1 MSTPIMRLSGGA
13 GAIHPVVF
21 DRRVRD
27 LARLGLAALVPAAL
41 ALGLTIALPHTS
53 VFVVLGAIVAAV
65 GIVALVVNSRLEIS
79 VTILAIYLGLM
90 DGPIKLG
97 IGRSEATAAVRNVL
111 VLAVCLGALM
121 RLFARREKVRL
132 PPLSGWVL
140 AFTAIVVLDAFSPKT
155 HGILHVLG
163 GFRQQLQW
171 VPFFFF
177 GYALMRSKKRFRQ
190 LFIIVGVIG
199 LANGIVSAY
208 QTGLGPSQIASWGPG
223 YRALYQPTTVG
234 KKGSVARTYSSE
246 GEARI
251 RPLGLGSDSG
261 FSGGVGVIA
270 LPCTLA
276 LLAVWRSRKRW
287 TAIVL
292 CLGALVAVATGL
304 GRLQVVGAVLGVL
317 AFAGFASLAGARA
330 TRAIAAMLVVIVL
343 AIPLGAVFVSAVGGG
358 TFKRYESIAP
368 GNAAETVP
376 AHKSSAWENIPTVLA
391 AAPLGVG
398 LGTVGAAGG
407 FGGKITELVE
417 GHGVSAETQYNVVA
431 DELGAPGLIVWV
443 ALTLYVIALATL
455 GIRHFRGDGE
465 LAIMLAG
472 AFAPFVALTLEGF
485 SGPFITSTASGPYF
499 WLAIGIAAYWFAGPG
514 RRRLARPPAADADG
528 QAEASRLPS
537 RPPLPPPTP
546 PQQPPLPPPIPA
558 PV

>member
-1 MSTPIMRLSGGA
+1 MTTPQLRPSGGA
-13 GAIHPVVF
+13 GAVHPVVL
-21 DRRVRD
+21 DRRIRD
-27 LARLGLAALVPAAL
+27 LALLGVAGLVPAAL
-41 ALGLTIALPHTS
+41 ALGITIALPNTS
-53 VFVVLGAIVAAV
+53 LLVVLAAIAAAI
-65 GIVALVVNSRLEIS
+65 GIVALIGNSRLQ
-79 VTILAIYLGLM
+79 VTVTLLAVYLGLF

-97 IGRSEATAAVRNVL
+97 IGRSETTAAIRNVL
-111 VLAVCLGALM
+111 IGAVCLGALM
-121 RLFARREKVRL
+121 RLVTRREKVVL

-140 AFTAIVVLDAFSPKT
+140 TFTAIVLIDAFNPKT
-155 HGILHVLG
+155 QGILHVLG

-190 LFIIVGVIG
+190 FFIIVGVIG
-199 LANGIVSAY
+199 LANGVVATY
-208 QTGLGPSQIASWGPG
+208 QTRLSPGQLASWGPG

-234 KKGSVARTYSSE
+234 KKGSIARTYSSE
-246 GEARI
+246 GEARV

-270 LPCTLA
+270 LPCSLA

-287 TAIVL
+287 LAAVF

-304 GRLQVVGAVLGVL
+304 GRLQVVGAVLGVF
-317 AFAGFASLAGARA
+317 AFAALASLAGRRV
-330 TRAIAAMLVVIVL
+330 TRAAAALLIVVAL
-343 AIPLGAVFVSAVGGG
+343 AIPLGAVFVSAIGGG

-368 GNAAETVP
+368 SQAASTVP
-376 AHKSSAWENIPTVLA
+376 SHKASAWMNIPHFLE

-407 FGGKITELVE
+407 FGGKVTELVE

-443 ALTLYVIALATL
+443 AMTLFVIAIAAR
-455 GIRHFRGDGE
+455 GIRNVVDGE

-472 AFAPFVALTLEGF
+472 SFAPFIALTLEGF

-514 RRRLARPPAADADG
+514 RRTAFFRRRREIEQAPDA
-528 QAEASRLPS
+528 
-537 RPPLPPPTP
+537 
-546 PQQPPLPPPIPA
+546 PIPV

>member
-1 MSTPIMRLSGGA
+1 MSAPRLRLSGGA
-13 GAIHPVVF
+13 GAVHPVVL
-21 DRRVRD
+21 DRRIRD
-27 LARLGLAALVPAAL
+27 LARLGVAALISAAL

-53 VFVVLGAIVAAV
+53 VFVVLGAIAAAV
-65 GIVALVVNSRLEIS
+65 CVVALVLNSRLEVS
-79 VTILAIYLGLM
+79 VGILAVYLGLL

-111 VLAVCLGALM
+111 ILAVCLGALM
-121 RLFARREKVRL
+121 RLLARRERLRL
-132 PPLSGWVL
+132 PQLSGWVL
-140 AFTAIVVLDAFSPKT
+140 AFVAIVVLDAFNPKT
-155 HGILHVLG
+155 DGILHALG
-163 GFRQQLQW
+163 GLRQQLQW

-177 GYALMRSKKRFRQ
+177 GYALLRSKKRFRQ

-199 LANGIVSAY
+199 LANGVLAAY
-208 QTGLGPSQIASWGPG
+208 QTSLGPAQIASWGPG

-234 KKGSVARTYSSE
+234 KKGSIARTYSSE
-246 GEARI
+246 GEARV

-317 AFAGFASLAGARA
+317 AFVGFASLAGARA

-343 AIPLGAVFVSAVGGG
+343 AIPLGALFVSAVGGG

-368 GNAAETVP
+368 GNAVETVP
-376 AHKSSAWENIPTVLA
+376 SHKSSAWENIPKFLA
-391 AAPLGVG
+391 SAPLGVG

-417 GHGVSAETQYNVVA
+417 GHGVSAETQYNLVA

-443 ALTLYVIALATL
+443 ALTLYVIVLATV

-472 AFAPFVALTLEGF
+472 AFAPFLALALEGF
-485 SGPFITSTASGPYF
+485 SGPFITSTAAGPYF
-499 WLAIGIAAYWFAGPG
+499 WLAAGAAAYWFAGPG
-514 RRRLARPPAADADG
+514 RHKLIGTSTSERASVPPRG
-528 QAEASRLPS
+528 PQT
-537 RPPLPPPTP
+537 PPPPSP
-546 PQQPPLPPPIPA
+546 PPSQPPPPIPV

>member
-1 MSTPIMRLSGGA
+1 MTTPNLRLSGGA
-13 GAIHPVVF
+13 GAIHPVVL
-21 DRRVRD
+21 DRRIRD
-27 LARLGLAALVPAAL
+27 LARVGGAALASGAL

-53 VFVVLGAIVAAV
+53 VFVVLGAIVAVV
-65 GIVALVVNSRLEIS
+65 GIVALVVNSRLEVS
-79 VTILAIYLGLM
+79 VAILAVYLGLM

-111 VLAVCLGALM
+111 VLAVCLGALL

-132 PPLSGWVL
+132 PPLTGWVL
-140 AFTAIVVLDAFSPKT
+140 AFTAIVVLDAFNPKT

-177 GYALMRSKKRFRQ
+177 GYALVRSKKRLRQ

-199 LANGIVSAY
+199 LANGAVAAY

-223 YRALYQPTTVG
+223 YRALYQPTSVG

-368 GNAAETVP
+368 GNATETVP
-376 AHKSSAWENIPTVLA
+376 SHKSSAWQNIPKFLA
-391 AAPLGVG
+391 SAPLGVG

-514 RRRLARPPAADADG
+514 RRQLLRRDADEPAATSPLEPRPP
-528 QAEASRLPS
+528 EAPS
-537 RPPLPPPTP
+537 PG
-546 PQQPPLPPPIPA
+546 QQPPLPPPIPI

>member
-1 MSTPIMRLSGGA
+1 MSAPPLRLSGGA
-13 GAIHPVVF
+13 GAVHPVVF
-21 DRRVRD
+21 DRRLRHQAAV
-27 LARLGLAALVPAAL
+27 ALAALLSGAL

-53 VFVVLGAIVAAV
+53 VFEVLGAIAALV
-65 GIVALVVNSRLEIS
+65 GIAVLVGNSRLEMT
-79 VTILAIYLGLM
+79 VTLLAIYLGLM

-97 IGRSEATAAVRNVL
+97 IGRSEATAAIRNVL
-111 VLAVCLGALM
+111 ILAVCLGAIL
-121 RLFARREKVRL
+121 RLLARRERMRL

-140 AFTAIVVLDAFSPKT
+140 TFTAIVLVNAVNPKT
-155 HGILHVLG
+155 QGILHALG

-177 GYALMRSKKRFRQ
+177 GYVLLRSKKRLRQ
-190 LFIIVGVIG
+190 LFIIIGVIG
-199 LANGIVSAY
+199 VANGVVAAY
-208 QTGLGPSQIASWGPG
+208 QTRLGPSQIASWGPG

-270 LPCTLA
+270 LPCSLA
-276 LLAVWRSRKRW
+276 LLATWKSRKRW
-287 TAIVL
+287 VAIVF

-317 AFAGFASLAGARA
+317 AFAALASLAGRRVSRA
-330 TRAIAAMLVVIVL
+330 LGAMLVVTVL
-343 AIPLGAVFVSAVGGG
+343 AIPLGALFVSAVGGG

-368 GNAAETVP
+368 GSATSTVP
-376 AHKSSAWENIPTVLA
+376 AHKSSAWENIPNFLSK
-391 AAPLGVG
+391 APLGVG

-407 FGGKITELVE
+407 FGGRITELVE
-417 GHGVSAETQYNVVA
+417 GHGVSAETQYNLVA

-443 ALTLYVIALATL
+443 AMTLAVIAIVA
-455 GIRHFRGDGE
+455 GGMRRVRDGE

-472 AFAPFVALTLEGF
+472 VFAPFVALTLEGF
-485 SGPFITSTASGPYF
+485 SGPFVTSTASGPYF
-499 WLAIGIAAYWFAGPG
+499 WLAIGLVAYWFKGPG
-514 RRRLARPPAADADG
+514 RREAAIAPAAR
-528 QAEASRLPS
+528 AEPAPA
-537 RPPLPPPTP
+537 PAA
-546 PQQPPLPPPIPA
+546 IPA
-558 PV
+558 VA